1 MTDETLPGTEAIH
14 AGSGGLDTFDT
25 VRLVTAIVAE
35 NRGAQEATERAVG
48 VIAKAADAIVERLRS
63 GGRLH
68 YVGAGTSGRLGVLD
82 ASEIPPTFGM
92 PPELVRGHIAGGI
105 AALTRSVEGAE
116 DDAPAGEREMRE
128 TVKAGDAVVGISASG
143 GAPYVLAAMRAARE
157 IGAFTIGV
165 CNDASAPLARAVDR
179 AIVVETG
186 PEVLAGST
194 RLKAGTAQKLV
205 LNALSTATMIRLGKT
220 YDNLMIDV
228 VASNEKLR
236 RRALRFVTLLVRT
249 DESRAS
255 ALLDQAAGSVKVA
268 VVIGRRGVNAE
279 EARTLLEREKGFL
292 RAIIG

>member
-1 MTDETLPGTEAIH
+1 
-14 AGSGGLDTFDT
+14 
-25 VRLVTAIVAE
+25 
-35 NRGAQEATERAVG
+35 
-48 VIAKAADAIVERLRS
+48 
-63 GGRLH
+63 
-68 YVGAGTSGRLGVLD
+68 
-82 ASEIPPTFGM
+82 M

-165 CNDASAPLARAVDR
+165 CNDARTELACVVDH

-205 LNALSTATMIRLGKT
+205 LNALSTATMIRLGKA
-220 YDNLMIDV
+220 YDNLMVDV

-236 RRALRFVTLLVRT
+236 RRALRLVKLLTRT
-249 DESRAS
+249 DEERAS
-255 ALLDQAAGSVKVA
+255 TLLDQAVGSVKVA
-268 VVIGRRGVNAE
+268 VVIGRRGVNAD
-279 EARTLLEREKGFL
+279 EARALLEREKGFL